1 MVSAIGHR
9 GHTCYAY
16 QRELYYAASA
26 QLLVVLCQVAGV
38 GSQSES
44 VPWVASYR
52 RRRRRRQMAGLLM
65 FSADLP
71 ALHGYGTARGFCQR
85 ALADQGLHTIP

>member
-16 QRELYYAASA
+16 QRELYYAAPA
-26 QLLVVLCQVAGV
+26 LLVVFCCQQVLGV

-44 VPWVASYR
+44 VPSVASYR
-52 RRRRRRQMAGLLM
+52 RQLAELLT

-71 ALHGYGTARGFCQR
+71 ARHGYGSARGFCQR
-85 ALADQGLHTIP
+85 ALADQDLHTIP